1 MKQLTQNMKSG
12 ELKVDDVPPPSL
24 KTGGVLVKNYYSLIS
39 AGTEKS
45 KVELGKKSLLQKAR
59 SRPEDVKRVLSE
71 VWQQGILATYK
82 KVMSK
87 LEAPSPMGYSSAGVV
102 IAVDP
107 FVDEFQPG
115 DRVAC
120 AGGGYAN
127 HADIV
132 FIPKNL
138 CVKVPDGVGLDEAA
152 YTTLGAIALQGVRQA
167 NPTLG
172 EKVVVI
178 GLGLVGQLTVQIL
191 KAAGCGVIGID
202 IDAHA
207 VNLAKELGMD
217 VGIVRSQ
224 DVQGGAEDTID
235 SYTKGYGAD
244 AVIITAAT
252 SSNDPVELAP
262 KIARDRARIVMVGAT
277 GMDLPRGPFYMKELE
292 FKLSRS
298 YGPGRYDTSYEEGGN
313 DYPIGYVRWT
323 EKRNMEEFLNLVQ
336 QKKVDVKRITTH
348 CFPIDEAPK
357 AYNLISGK
365 KKECYIGILLKYDEI
380 VSPESKQKFETT
392 IHLKPA
398 AYLHPPSDTGLRV
411 GFIGAGNFAQNYL
424 LPALKSIA
432 DAKLVGV
439 CDATGTTARYVGD
452 KFGFEFCTSDS
463 NDILNNDTIG
473 TVFIATRHNF
483 HARFVVEALKRGKN
497 VFVEKPLA
505 MNQDEL
511 NDVIKAYEAQ
521 LSNARYPML
530 MVGFNRRFAPLMIEM
545 KKFFSGMREPLVIN
559 YRINAG
565 FIPKDHW
572 TQDPIEGGGRIIGEV
587 CHFVDIVQ
595 HISDSEPVKIYAE
608 AIRSDNRSV
617 MNNDNIN
624 VTLKMKNGSMGIIT
638 YLANGDKSVPKERI
652 EVSGG
657 NRTAILDNFRRLSLY
672 RGGKEKTIK
681 RRGVDKGHKA
691 EIEAFIQRIKERISN
706 QTIPPLIDFQSLV
719 ITTAATFKIIKS
731 LNTGDLQSL

>member
-1 MKQLTQNMKSG
+1 MKQLIQNMKSG
-12 ELKVDDVPPPSL
+12 ELKIEDVPPPSL

-39 AGTEKS
+39 AGTEKT
-45 KVELGKKSLLQKAR
+45 KVDLGKKSMLQKAR

-71 VWQQGILATYK
+71 VRQQGIIATYK

-87 LEAPSPMGYSSAGVV
+87 LEVPSAMGYSSAGVV

-132 FIPKNL
+132 FVPKNL
-138 CVKVPDGVGLDEAA
+138 CVKVPDGVGLDGAA

-172 EKVVVI
+172 EKVAVI

-191 KAAGCGVIGID
+191 KAAGCGVIGVD

-207 VNLAKELGMD
+207 VNLAKELGVD
-217 VGIVRSQ
+217 VGVVRRR
-224 DVQGGAEDTID
+224 DVQGIVD

-262 KIARDRARIVMVGAT
+262 KIARDRSRLVMVGAT

-292 FKLSRS
+292 FRLSRS
-298 YGPGRYDTSYEEGGN
+298 YGPGRYDTKYEEGGT

-323 EKRNMEEFLNLVQ
+323 EKRNMEEFLNLVLQ
-336 QKKVDVKRITTH
+336 QKVDVKKITTH
-348 CFPIDEAPK
+348 CFSIEDAPK
-357 AYNLISGK
+357 AYDLISGK
-365 KKECYIGILLKYDEI
+365 KKARYIGILLKYEGLT
-380 VSPESKQKFETT
+380 SPTDSKKQYIATVYQ
-392 IHLKPA
+392 KPA
-398 AYLHPPSDTGLRV
+398 SKPQPSSDVGLRV

-424 LPALKSIA
+424 LPALKDIGG
-432 DAKLVGV
+432 AKLVGV
-439 CDATGTTARYVGD
+439 CDAAGTTAKYVGD

-463 NDILNNDTIG
+463 NDILDNDMIG
-473 TVFIATRHNF
+473 TVFIATRHNM
-483 HARFVVEALKRGKN
+483 HARFVSEALKQGRN

-511 NDVIKAYEAQ
+511 NDVIRAYEVQ
-521 LSNARYPML
+521 LETGHCPML
-530 MVGFNRRFAPLMIEM
+530 MVGFNRRFAPLMVET
-545 KKFFSGMREPLVIN
+545 KKFFSDVKEPLVVN

-572 TQDPIEGGGRIIGEV
+572 TQDPVEGGGRIVGEV

-595 HISDSEPVKIYAE
+595 HLSDSIPARVYAE
-608 AIRSDNRSV
+608 AIQSGNASV
-617 MNNDNIN
+617 MNNDNIS
-624 VTLKMKNGSMGIIT
+624 VTLKMKNGSLGIIT
-638 YLANGDKSVPKERI
+638 YLANGDRVVPKERI
-652 EVSGG
+652 EISGG
-657 NRTAILDNFRRLSLY
+657 NRTAILDNFQRLSLY
-672 RGGKEKTIK
+672 QAGREKTIK
-681 RRGVDKGHKA
+681 GGGMDKGHKA
-691 EIEAFIQRIKERISN
+691 EVEAFMRRVKERRSN
-706 QTIPPLIDFQSLV
+706 EMVAPLIDFQSLI
-719 ITTAATFKIIKS
+719 ITTSATLKIIES
-731 LNTGDLQSL
+731 LNTGEVQHLTY